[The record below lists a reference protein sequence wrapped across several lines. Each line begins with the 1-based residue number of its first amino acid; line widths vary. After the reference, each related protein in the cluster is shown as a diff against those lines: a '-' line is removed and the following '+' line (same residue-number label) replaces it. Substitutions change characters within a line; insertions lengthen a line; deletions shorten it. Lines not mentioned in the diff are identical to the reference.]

1 MNILVADDL
10 ASNRLALKLYIHNNW
25 SQAVVYEASTMYEV
39 AQDVFDVQ
47 FDLLILDV
55 NMPGSE
61 LLEDFVGKASNY
73 TKIIIFSDLDRDDL
87 RVANLIRIGADAF
100 LPKSSELVAIIST
113 FQLVFSEGR
122 S

>member
-10 ASNRLALKLYIHNNW
+10 VTNRLTLKLYIHKHW
-25 SQAVVYEASTMYEV
+25 SEAVIFEASTMYEV

-61 LLEDFVGKASNY
+61 LLEDFVSKASNY
-73 TKIIIFSDLDRDDL
+73 TKIIIFSDPDKDEL

-113 FQLVFSEGR
+113 FQLVFSEDR

>member
-10 ASNRLALKLYIHNNW
+10 EIYRIALKLYIHKHW
-25 SQAVVYEASTMYEV
+25 SEAVIYEASNMYEV
-39 AQDVFDVQ
+39 AEDVFDVQ

-61 LLEDFVGKASNY
+61 LLEDFVSKASNY
-73 TKIIIFSDLDRDDL
+73 TKIIIFSDLDKDDT

-100 LPKSSELVAIIST
+100 LSKSSQLVDIVST
-113 FQLVFSEGR
+113 FQLVFSEDKP
-122 S
+122 